1 MCFGKNA
8 TMTTENG
15 DTKPATIKI
24 FRLRA
29 GPIIIVLA
37 IVIIIIIIIIT
48 IHHQTTS
55 SDNINI
61 INISSYQM

>member
-37 IVIIIIIIIIT
+37 IVIIIIT